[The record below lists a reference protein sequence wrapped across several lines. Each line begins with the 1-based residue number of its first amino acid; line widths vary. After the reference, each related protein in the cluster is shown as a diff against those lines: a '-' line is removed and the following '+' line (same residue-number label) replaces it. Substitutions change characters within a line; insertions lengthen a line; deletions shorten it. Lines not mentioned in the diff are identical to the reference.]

1 MRSPVMAIALHGAPH
16 SLRAHPRLPFEA
28 VLDSAQGSHGL
39 NQATIDGEAAD
50 PHLTAPAGAVPTRNL
65 KSPTLGECAR
75 AFARQPSPPYLLGGV
90 LVVLVLRL
98 LQGSW
103 SWRDLVMTT
112 GLVAVTPFV
121 EWAIHVYLLHSRPV
135 PLFGR
140 ELDVITA
147 REHRAHHEAPSVL
160 DGVLIPVYG
169 VLVFQAM
176 IAATNLILSFP
187 IAFLLGGSQLAYATT
202 GVLTSFSILAAYE
215 WTHFLIHTP
224 YRPRRRYYRA
234 IWRNHRLHHY
244 KNEHY
249 WFGVTS
255 VVGDRVIGTDPDQ
268 RSIPRSPTARSLH
281 AEG

>member
-1 MRSPVMAIALHGAPH
+1 VTT
-16 SLRAHPRLPFEA
+16 
-28 VLDSAQGSHGL
+28 DS
-39 NQATIDGEAAD
+39 
-50 PHLTAPAGAVPTRNL
+50 LTAPPEAVPS
-65 KSPTLGECAR
+65 KSASGPALRDCAR
-75 AFARQPSPPYLLGGV
+75 AFARQPSPPYLFGGV

-98 LQGSW
+98 LEGSW
-103 SWRDLVMTT
+103 SWRDLVMVG

-121 EWAIHVYLLHSRPV
+121 EWAIHVYLLHSRPI

-176 IAATNLILSFP
+176 IAATNLILSLP
-187 IAFLLGGSQLAYATT
+187 IALVLGGPQLAYATT

-224 YRPRRRYYRA
+224 YRPRRRYFRA

-268 RSIPRSPTARSLH
+268 RSVQRSPTARSLH
-281 AEG
+281 VEG